1 MDHSAGLVS
10 RQVTSVPGAI
20 RRMEEIAGALSPE
33 AGILRFNQLYWQVTS
48 TIEKKLKQEAYFKDK
63 AFLRL
68 LDVNF
73 ANRYFAALRSW
84 TLEFDGQVSRA
95 WEPMFES
102 SYLRAVTGIQYAAAG
117 VNTHINFDLALA
129 LVDTWQALGPPDVG
143 GRQRADYDRVTDIFG
158 ELYEQFRADLLSQ
171 DLEKFDKGLVQVAL
185 NLASHFVV
193 DKARDAAWVSA
204 TEIYRVRK
212 WKFVAKWYKN
222 HLEDATRRIGQV
234 ILIDLR

>member
-1 MDHSAGLVS
+1 
-10 RQVTSVPGAI
+10 
-20 RRMEEIAGALSPE
+20 
-33 AGILRFNQLYWQVTS
+33 
-48 TIEKKLKQEAYFKDK
+48 
-63 AFLRL
+63 
-68 LDVNF
+68 
-73 ANRYFAALRSW
+73 
-84 TLEFDGQVSRA
+84 
-95 WEPMFES
+95 MFES

-212 WKFVAKWYKN
+212 WKFGRQLVQEPSGGCHAANRAGHPHRPQVSAPARPVGPTLGLVAFA
-222 HLEDATRRIGQV
+222 EGRRRRREASGGIEERALDVEKGRREPVQIGASGLVGDGRDPAGDVAQGGGDRGQ
-234 ILIDLR
+234 LGPG